1 MNKVVPK
8 ITCSTIT
15 VEMAHTVCECAAG
28 DDRNFWWSA
37 YTFSF
42 WRGNDCNQR
51 QRAVN
56 DKVWNNFGC
65 EIYAVVKIL
74 HSSNVAILSES
85 FFVSIK
91 ITVETFFFL
100 QTLTPSNKI

>member
-8 ITCSTIT
+8 ILCSTIV
-15 VEMAHTVCECAAG
+15 VEMARAVCVCVCECATAA

-56 DKVWNNFGC
+56 DRV
-65 EIYAVVKIL
+65 
-74 HSSNVAILSES
+74 
-85 FFVSIK
+85 
-91 ITVETFFFL
+91 
-100 QTLTPSNKI
+100 